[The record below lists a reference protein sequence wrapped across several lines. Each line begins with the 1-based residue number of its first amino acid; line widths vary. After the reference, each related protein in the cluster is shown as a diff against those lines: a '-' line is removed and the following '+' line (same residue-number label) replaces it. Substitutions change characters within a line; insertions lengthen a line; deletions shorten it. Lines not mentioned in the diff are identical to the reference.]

1 VKPHLS
7 VFHPQAQTQAAPSVA
22 YNVYGSLHPLTL
34 IMRGRKRNGFVNLG
48 DDDEPEASGKAT
60 GNKPKK
66 SSKPQRKAK
75 SKRNRFSAKKNEDGE
90 FRRQLEQDGT
100 MSVNDMTGDGNC
112 LFRSLSDQLY
122 YDYGNRH
129 EQTRQDICDYI
140 EFMEE
145 EFSVFLVLD
154 ENEEDEDAANF
165 EEYVRTMRSDG
176 EWGGNLELVAAARL
190 YGRNIK
196 VFSLA
201 AGYTIDHGNEK
212 SGGPDLM
219 VR

>member
-1 VKPHLS
+1 
-7 VFHPQAQTQAAPSVA
+7 
-22 YNVYGSLHPLTL
+22 
-34 IMRGRKRNGFVNLG
+34 MRGRKRNGFVHLG
-48 DDDEPEASGKAT
+48 NEDEPESSRKTT
-60 GNKPKK
+60 GSKIKK
-66 SSKPQRKAK
+66 SSKQQPERKAK
-75 SKRNRFSAKKNEDGE
+75 SAKKNEDRE
-90 FRRQLEQDGT
+90 FRRQIEQDGT
-100 MSVNDMTGDGNC
+100 MSVNEMTGDGNC

-122 YDYGNRH
+122 YDYGNKH
-129 EQTRQDICDYI
+129 KQTRQDICDYI

-145 EFSVFLVLD
+145 EFCVFLVLD
-154 ENEEDEDAANF
+154 ENETDEDAANF

-196 VFSLA
+196 VFSMA
-201 AGYTIDHGNEK
+201 AAYTIDHGNEI